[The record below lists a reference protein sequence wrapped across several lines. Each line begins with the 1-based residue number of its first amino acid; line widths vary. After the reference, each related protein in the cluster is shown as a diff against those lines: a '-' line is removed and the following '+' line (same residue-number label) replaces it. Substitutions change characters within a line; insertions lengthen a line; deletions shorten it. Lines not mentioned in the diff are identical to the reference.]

1 MRWARAA
8 ASALAVLA
16 FLSPPPAALAQR
28 AAAAREP
35 AVPFKVGETLT
46 YDVSWSSVLVAG
58 TATAQVIEKKASSP
72 SAAYAIVVDGR
83 PVPLLARL
91 YNLHYKMDTLI
102 DSFTMLS
109 QRGSLFS
116 EEGSDKT
123 TVTTRFDRGARRAFY
138 ERQSATIEKADF
150 AIPSG
155 TQDGLAVLYALRAR
169 TFKSGE
175 RFTTPVADSGA
186 MYTVQVA
193 VSAPERIT
201 VPAGEFSAWNLTAA
215 IRDAQDQPVWKDMAV
230 WISNDTRRLPVKLQ
244 AELPVGSFVLAL
256 KEMRN

>member
-1 MRWARAA
+1 ML
-8 ASALAVLA
+8 AS
-16 FLSPPPAALAQR
+16 LSQPPAALAQR
-28 AAAAREP
+28 AAAAREA
-35 AVPFKVGETLT
+35 AVPFRVGETLT

-109 QRGSLFS
+109 QRGSLLS
-116 EEGSDKT
+116 EEGADKT
-123 TVTTRFDRGARRAFY
+123 FVSTRFDRTARRAFY

-150 AIPSG
+150 AIPAG

-169 TFKSGE
+169 TFKTSE
-175 RFTTPVADSGA
+175 HFTMPVADGGS
-186 MYTVQVA
+186 MYTVQVEVA
-193 VSAPERIT
+193 APEPVK
-201 VPAGEFSAWNLTAA
+201 VPVGEFSAWNLKAA
-215 IRDAQDQPVWKDMAV
+215 ISDAQGQPVWKNIAV

-244 AELPVGSFVLAL
+244 AELPVGNFVLAL